1 MHYYISKT
9 IEGQFDATIER
20 VTDSLKTYGFGVLSV
35 INVHKTLKEKIDVDF
50 KPYTILGACNPQFA
64 NKALRL
70 EDKLGVLLPCNVVV
84 IDQGKGQIEVAAMEP
99 NIMMQIVDNGE
110 LHQLANEVSSK
121 LTQMIKGL

>member
-1 MHYYISKT
+1 MNYYITKT
-9 IEGQFDATIER
+9 IDGRFDEIIDR

-35 INVHKTLKEKIDVDF
+35 INVHKTLKEKIDINF

-99 NIMMQIVDNGE
+99 NIMMQIVDNDE
-110 LHQLANEVSSK
+110 LHQLANEVSSQ